1 MIETCRFLPRI
12 SRRPSTPSLTLS
24 PPRVRKRK
32 ENHRSTDIKSAG
44 AIMESVTALEQN
56 HRSTDIKSA
65 GAIMESVTALEQNH
79 RSTDIKSAGAAFES
93 GRRDARPTLP
103 PRFALPA

>member
-1 MIETCRFLPRI
+1 MRLDKNDSLRFAK
-12 SRRPSTPSLTLS
+12 RRVFGLNRQAL
-24 PPRVRKRK
+24 
-32 ENHRSTDIKSAG
+32 KSAG

-79 RSTDIKSAGAAFES
+79 RSTDIKSAG
-93 GRRDARPTLP
+93 GV
-103 PRFALPA
+103 